1 MKKMDFIFARAFLAG
16 KVQKVQKC
24 IGFNKKDFLGNV
36 FSMTFEEL
44 CNSCTTRTK
53 FYCLFLAS
61 YGSGF
66 ATFSC
71 LICAPSFLSSRSTRG
86 AGLPLSA
93 RAPSPPW
100 PRPFSASCPRARKR
114 TTSNSGGCTASSRT
128 KSKTIRKGNRG

>member
-66 ATFSC
+66 ATFNM
-71 LICAPSFLSSRSTRG
+71 CAIVPFFQVH
-86 AGLPLSA
+86 
-93 RAPSPPW
+93 PW
-100 PRPFSASCPRARKR
+100 RRPASLRARPIS
-114 TTSNSGGCTASSRT
+114 TVAAAVL
-128 KSKTIRKGNRG
+128 SKLSPSKEEDDVQLRRVHSFESDEK